1 MWQPFRY
8 IQVRINTT
16 YLWSF
21 FFTVIKVWRE
31 IWETYEQVFWDVK
44 TYLEYFICQQL
55 RRLWRPLAFLLD
67 PKSTRTFEKC
77 LFHWI
82 RPSTSAWRLSCR
94 KVWHK
99 NSSGIVYTFDFSF
112 NTFDAISCHLE
123 LLGSF
128 CYSTSHRISGIGDLS
143 FTTSIGTKVSLSIK
157 EKKKAWKKSLSFRV
171 FPCQT
176 CQKIFSF
183 DVLKSQTEITR
194 VRISSVV
201 ARKREPS

>member
-1 MWQPFRY
+1 M
-8 IQVRINTT
+8 
-16 YLWSF
+16 
-21 FFTVIKVWRE
+21 
-31 IWETYEQVFWDVK
+31 
-44 TYLEYFICQQL
+44 
-55 RRLWRPLAFLLD
+55 LD

-82 RPSTSAWRLSCR
+82 RPSTSSWRLSCR
-94 KVWHK
+94 KVWHE

-157 EKKKAWKKSLSFRV
+157 EKKKAWKKVFLSEFFRV
-171 FPCQT
+171 KLKRVK
-176 CQKIFSF
+176 KIFKCHFCTLLCLHSSF
-183 DVLKSQTEITR
+183 FFLSKMNEIFL
-194 VRISSVV
+194 
-201 ARKREPS
+201 